1 MVSELRKAIKKAEKL
16 PEDKQKALAD
26 IILDEIQWD
35 ISFQNSQDK
44 LMFLAEEA
52 LVEYKAKKTK
62 PLKLD

>member
-1 MVSELRKAIKKAEKL
+1 MNSALRKAMKKAEKL
-16 PEDKQKALAD
+16 PEEKQKVIAE

-35 ISFQNSQDK
+35 VSFQDSQQK
-44 LMFLAEEA
+44 LMVLAEEA

>member
-1 MVSELRKAIKKAEKL
+1 MNSALRKAMKKAEKL
-16 PEDKQKALAD
+16 PEEKQKVIAE

-35 ISFQNSQDK
+35 VSFQDSQQK
-44 LMFLAEEA
+44 LMVLSEEA

>member
-1 MVSELRKAIKKAEKL
+1 MKKAEKL
-16 PEDKQKALAD
+16 PEEKQKVIAE

-35 ISFQNSQDK
+35 VSFQDSQQK
-44 LMFLAEEA
+44 LMVLAEEA